1 MSFEYYTTT
10 DEMNMF
16 QLEQSPFTQNK
27 NEFEINVN
35 SHQTFQKIDGWGTS
49 LTDSSAY
56 LVDKCLSEEQQIAVM
71 EALFDS
77 KKGIGLSILRN
88 PMGASDYA
96 RNIYSYDDMEKD
108 QTDENLIH
116 FSIAQDEESIIPL
129 TKYAKKMNPELKLFM
144 SPWSAPGWMKDSQQ
158 MIGGKLLLKY
168 YDTYAHYF
176 KKVIDS
182 YHMHGLDIYAI
193 TPQNEP
199 LFVPPNYPGMEMLA
213 DEQATFVAKY
223 LKPLF
228 NDNNIRTKIL
238 GYDHNWDRIDYPLE
252 ILDKAEAAFDG
263 IAWHWYG
270 GNVINQSRVAL
281 FYPDKEIHFTEGSGG
296 DWIPAFEPAFSN
308 LMRTGINIFRNGAKS
323 MTLWNLALDENNGP
337 TVPGFG
343 KSTCRGLVKV
353 DQQTKNYELTLD
365 YFGLAH
371 FSKFVRP
378 ESVRIESSNDRHI
391 QSVAFQNNNKSIVVI
406 LFNDSEKDASVKITI
421 DTYSMDTI
429 YLSAKTAMT
438 IREISNNEE

>member
-96 RNIYSYDDMEKD
+96 RHIYSYDDMEND

-144 SPWSAPGWMKDSQQ
+144 SPWSAPG
-158 MIGGKLLLKY
+158 
-168 YDTYAHYF
+168 
-176 KKVIDS
+176 
-182 YHMHGLDIYAI
+182 
-193 TPQNEP
+193 
-199 LFVPPNYPGMEMLA
+199 
-213 DEQATFVAKY
+213 
-223 LKPLF
+223 
-228 NDNNIRTKIL
+228 
-238 GYDHNWDRIDYPLE
+238 
-252 ILDKAEAAFDG
+252 
-263 IAWHWYG
+263 
-270 GNVINQSRVAL
+270 
-281 FYPDKEIHFTEGSGG
+281 
-296 DWIPAFEPAFSN
+296 
-308 LMRTGINIFRNGAKS
+308 
-323 MTLWNLALDENNGP
+323 
-337 TVPGFG
+337 
-343 KSTCRGLVKV
+343 
-353 DQQTKNYELTLD
+353 
-365 YFGLAH
+365 
-371 FSKFVRP
+371 
-378 ESVRIESSNDRHI
+378 
-391 QSVAFQNNNKSIVVI
+391 
-406 LFNDSEKDASVKITI
+406 
-421 DTYSMDTI
+421 
-429 YLSAKTAMT
+429 
-438 IREISNNEE
+438 

>member
-1 MSFEYYTTT
+1 M
-10 DEMNMF
+10 
-16 QLEQSPFTQNK
+16 
-27 NEFEINVN
+27 
-35 SHQTFQKIDGWGTS
+35 
-49 LTDSSAY
+49 
-56 LVDKCLSEEQQIAVM
+56 
-71 EALFDS
+71 AL
-77 KKGIGLSILRN
+77 
-88 PMGASDYA
+88 
-96 RNIYSYDDMEKD
+96 
-108 QTDENLIH
+108 
-116 FSIAQDEESIIPL
+116 
-129 TKYAKKMNPELKLFM
+129 
-144 SPWSAPGWMKDSQQ
+144 
-158 MIGGKLLLKY
+158 
-168 YDTYAHYF
+168 
-176 KKVIDS
+176 
-182 YHMHGLDIYAI
+182 
-193 TPQNEP
+193 
-199 LFVPPNYPGMEMLA
+199 
-213 DEQATFVAKY
+213 
-223 LKPLF
+223 
-228 NDNNIRTKIL
+228 
-238 GYDHNWDRIDYPLE
+238 
-252 ILDKAEAAFDG
+252 
-263 IAWHWYG
+263 
-270 GNVINQSRVAL
+270 VINQSRVAL

-371 FSKFVRP
+371 LSKFVRP